1 MKWFVPAVVVL
12 VLEAGFLFSVA
23 VLPEAAPSMASPEAE
38 VVVLVPRASPA
49 SPAVKAPGAAGA
61 RTARAAM
68 VHVAAPV
75 RLEAAHQVRPLP
87 RT

>member
-23 VLPEAAPSMASPEAE
+23 VLPEVAPPMASPEAE
-38 VVVLVPRASPA
+38 VVVWVPRAAPA

-61 RTARAAM
+61 RTARAAV
-68 VHVAAPV
+68 VHASAPV
-75 RLEAAHQVRPLP
+75 QVELAHPVRPLP